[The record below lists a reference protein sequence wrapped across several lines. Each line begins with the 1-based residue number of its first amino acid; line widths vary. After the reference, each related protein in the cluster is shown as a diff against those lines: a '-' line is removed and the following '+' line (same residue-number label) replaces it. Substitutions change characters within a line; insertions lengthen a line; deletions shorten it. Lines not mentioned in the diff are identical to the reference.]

1 MRAEFWL
8 ILVPK
13 ATVRAITPKTREN
26 DFATAKNRF
35 AMGLRSAMGIAVL
48 RSNRVRGNAPSM
60 EVRPALAMG
69 LRNAM
74 GIAVL
79 RSKRVRG
86 NAPSMEVRPALAM
99 GLRLSMRES
108 LLGNI

>member
-1 MRAEFWL
+1 
-8 ILVPK
+8 
-13 ATVRAITPKTREN
+13 
-26 DFATAKNRF
+26 
-35 AMGLRSAMGIAVL
+35 
-48 RSNRVRGNAPSM
+48 
-60 EVRPALAMG
+60 MG